1 MNDQN
6 HSGTLVPEDLWPAI
20 RSFEGWL
27 KKNGSASHDPYDL
40 WGTALGL
47 KVRSIYYRKG
57 KLGIPLVAPFLL
69 LEIVCPSLRSL
80 FVEKQRFA
88 TADAQLALAFLNLY
102 RITQNAGYLQKAV
115 ALAEDLLKISIP
127 GYSGHCWGYPFD
139 WQNCTDLWRRNTPLI
154 TATPYCF
161 EVFAQLYDVTGDR
174 SHLEVAASIARF
186 VSNDLKDLPTG
197 PDSAAG
203 SYSPLDT
210 KQVVNA
216 TAYRA
221 FVLFDAASRFQEASY
236 AEKARRNLNFIL
248 QSQRPDGSWLYSMN
262 NPAEAFIDNFHT
274 AFVLKNL
281 YKIYQILVDRGTTA
295 FLPLDEPE
303 GRARHSVRAV
313 GEPPN
318 AAGTLPLSPREERA
332 GRELERGEAHQ
343 QNISPQQSSS
353 LFGESELK
361 LARTVRD
368 SICKGWAY
376 YRQAL
381 FAPDG
386 TPKSFAIEPR
396 LQLAKLEVYNVAEAI
411 TLGSLL
417 SNEVQGA
424 YDLAGILTRRAIT
437 KYQLPAGYFITR
449 TYFGG
454 LRHTTPFLRW
464 PQAQMFYALTNFL
477 VACRKRHDKVPP
489 APGAKVPKCT
499 VK

>member
-1 MNDQN
+1 MNDRN
-6 HSGTLVPEDLWPAI
+6 HSGTLAPGDLWPAI
-20 RSFEGWL
+20 RSFEDWL

-57 KLGIPLVAPFLL
+57 KLGVPLVAPFLL

-102 RITQNAGYLQKAV
+102 RVTQDAGYLQKAV

-174 SHLEVAASIARF
+174 SHLEIAASIARF

-221 FVLFDAASRFQEASY
+221 FVLFDAASRFQDASY

-281 YKIYQILVDRGTTA
+281 YKIYQILVNRETAA
-295 FLPLDEPE
+295 FLPLNELE

-313 GEPPN
+313 VEPSTAAN
-318 AAGTLPLSPREERA
+318 AFSLSPREERA
-332 GRELERGEAHQ
+332 GRELERGQ
-343 QNISPQQSSS
+343 PQNISSPQPLP
-353 LFGESELK
+353 LFGERELK
-361 LARTVRD
+361 LALTVRNA
-368 SICKGWAY
+368 IQKGWEY

-381 FAPDG
+381 FTPDG

-417 SNEVQGA
+417 GNDVQGA
-424 YDLAGILTRRAIT
+424 SDLAEILARRAIT
-437 KYQLPAGYFITR
+437 KYQLPDGYFITR

-454 LRHTTPFLRW
+454 FRHTTPFLRW

-477 VACRKRHDKVPP
+477 VACRKGHDKVPA
-489 APGAKVPKCT
+489 APESKVPKFT